1 MQQGT
6 KSVGKNP
13 MPDSYQSLSGLESPD
28 KMRNISNELQKRGYK
43 NEDIV
48 KIMGGNWLKLFEKV
62 WN

>member
-13 MPDSYQSLSGLESPD
+13 MPDSYQALSGLESPD
-28 KMRNISNELQKRGYK
+28 KMRNISNELEKRGYTS
-43 NEDIV
+43 EEIV

>member
-1 MQQGT
+1 
-6 KSVGKNP
+6 